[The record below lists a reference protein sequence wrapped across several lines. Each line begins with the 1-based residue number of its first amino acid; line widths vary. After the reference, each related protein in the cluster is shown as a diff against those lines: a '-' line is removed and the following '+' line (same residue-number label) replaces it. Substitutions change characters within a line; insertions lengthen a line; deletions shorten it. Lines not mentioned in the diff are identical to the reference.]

1 MDITLDTNKGF
12 AGLVTGHE
20 TNRLWLNCQHCL
32 GCLERAGRG
41 TAAAVAQQEVTRMW
55 LSPPSGRREGT
66 TCRNRGQLADGLV
79 WVLTLHDPLGAL
91 EALH

>member
-1 MDITLDTNKGF
+1 MSMDMTLDTNTGF

-20 TNRLWLNCQHCL
+20 TNCLRLNCQHCL

-55 LSPPSGRREGT
+55 LIHHQGAEKEQHAETEGSW
-66 TCRNRGQLADGLV
+66 QDGV
-79 WVLTLHDPLGAL
+79 GLGL
-91 EALH
+91 